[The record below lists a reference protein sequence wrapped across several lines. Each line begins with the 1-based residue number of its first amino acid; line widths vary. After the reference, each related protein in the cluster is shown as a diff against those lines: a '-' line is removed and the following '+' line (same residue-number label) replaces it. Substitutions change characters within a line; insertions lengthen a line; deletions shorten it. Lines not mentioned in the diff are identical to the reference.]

1 MTVIQSRGFWL
12 LSNLSNAAFPI
23 FTTTGQHAQRSITHT
38 QLKIFLT
45 SHQNF
50 PWDNLQLLPL
60 ISALGTSRKR
70 QAPCPVK
77 LLQRVAKHSPVLSSE
92 DWTQF
97 SASTQRLF
105 ASPSEHL
112 GIPFQYFSV
121 RFDSSSDN
129 RDSSPQGRTYTAKR
143 LPKTVFCC

>member
-12 LSNLSNAAFPI
+12 LSDLSNAAFPI

-38 QLKIFLT
+38 QRFSWYPIR
-45 SHQNF
+45 
-50 PWDNLQLLPL
+50 
-60 ISALGTSRKR
+60 ISPGTTCS
-70 QAPCPVK
+70 CC
-77 LLQRVAKHSPVLSSE
+77 LSSQPWVPPGKDRLPAPLSCCKGWQSIPQSSLLKTE
-92 DWTQF
+92 QTQF

-112 GIPFQYFSV
+112 SIPFQYFSV
-121 RFDSSSDN
+121 RFYSSSDN